1 MSLEKVKE
9 YFNQYEMADR
19 ILEFE
24 ESSASVAD
32 AANALNTEPER
43 IAKSLTFL
51 VDEKPIMIL
60 MAGDRKVANRKFK
73 DQFHARARM
82 MKPQEVAEFIGHE
95 IGGVCPFGIPNSV
108 AVYLDDSLKQYETVF
123 PAAGN
128 GKSAIE
134 LTIPELEKYSQSQA
148 WIDISQ

>member
-9 YFNQYEMADR
+9 YFEQYGMADQ
-19 ILEFE
+19 ILEFN
-24 ESSASVAD
+24 ESSASVMD
-32 AANALNTEPER
+32 AANALDTEPER

-73 DQFHARARM
+73 DHFHTRARM
-82 MKPQEVAEFIGHE
+82 LKPVEVSEFIGHE
-95 IGGVCPFGIPNSV
+95 IGGVCPFGIPDDV
-108 AVYLDDSLKQYETVF
+108 AVYLDESLKSYETVF

-128 GKSAIE
+128 GQSAIE
-134 LTIPELEKYSQSQA
+134 LTISDLENYSKSRG
-148 WIDISQ
+148 WIDVSQ